1 MKVITKI
8 KKMQSL
14 SEKLR
19 LERKKIGF
27 VPTMGYLHN
36 GHLSLVK
43 RIKPLCDTVV
53 MSIFVNPTQF
63 GPNEDFKDY
72 PRNFKR
78 DKKLAQ
84 QSGVDIIFYPT
95 IKEMYKN
102 DFLTSVKVKKI
113 TEIMCGLSRP
123 THFEGVTTVVAK
135 LFNIIKP
142 HIAIFGQKDAQQSAV
157 IKKMAKDLNFDIKII
172 ISPIIREKDG
182 LAISSRNT
190 YLSKDERKDAL
201 VLYESLIYAKNLIRN
216 DETSP
221 KFIIKKMKELISRK
235 KRVKLDYISI
245 TNPDTLENVKEIK
258 GKVLIALAA
267 YIGKT
272 RLIDN
277 IIF

>member
-43 RIKPLCDTVV
+43 RIKQLCDTVV

-190 YLSKDERKDAL
+190 YLSRDERKDAL
-201 VLYESLIYAKNLIRN
+201 VLYESLLYAKKLIRN
-216 DETSP
+216 GETSP
-221 KFIIKKMKELISRK
+221 KFIIKKMKELISPK

-245 TNPDTLENVKEIK
+245 TDPNTLENVKEIK
-258 GKVLIALAA
+258 EKVLIALAA

-277 IIF
+277 IIV